1 MSLRNFHVDSN
12 ITDSDL
18 LKRSDGLFKNF
29 VASFRQAAA
38 NGHFSFGGITLQDH
52 DLNRVHGIV
61 TEIDS
66 RRLFYACG
74 EDESPHYAMQSLYEA
89 RRSIVNASKGVWAN
103 PSCEVLV
110 QEITAT
116 LSQYCTEAEK
126 LAAKSGDMWSVDQRA
141 FMMVMTDMRLSIW
154 LLVAALQR
162 KLGSIIRPRNLP
174 TDIVR
179 LVNTGEV

>member
-1 MSLRNFHVDSN
+1 MSLRNFHVNSN
-12 ITDSDL
+12 VTDADL
-18 LKRSDGLFKNF
+18 LTRSDGLLKNF

-38 NGHFSFGGITLQDH
+38 NGNFSFGGITLQDL

-89 RRSIVNASKGVWAN
+89 RKSIMEASKGVWAN

-116 LSQYCTEAEK
+116 LSKYCTVAER
-126 LAAKSGDMWSVDQRA
+126 LAAKGGDMWSVDRME
-141 FMMVMTDMRLSIW
+141 FMMVMTDMRLSVW
-154 LLVAALQR
+154 LLVAALQK
-162 KLGSIIRPRNLP
+162 KLGSIIRPRNIP
-174 TDIVR
+174 AD
-179 LVNTGEV
+179 LVNLVSVGEV

>member
-12 ITDSDL
+12 VSDADL
-18 LKRSDGLFKNF
+18 LRRSDGLFKQF
-29 VASFRQAAA
+29 VAAFRQAAA
-38 NGHFSFGGITLQDH
+38 NGNFSFGGITLQDH

-74 EDESPHYAMQSLYEA
+74 EDETPFYAMKSLYEA
-89 RRSIVNASKGVWAN
+89 RKSIVDASKGVWAN

-110 QEITAT
+110 QEIIAT
-116 LSQYCTEAEK
+116 LSQYCTAAER
-126 LAAKSGDMWSVDQRA
+126 LANKGGNMWSADRTA
-141 FMMVMTDMRLSIW
+141 FMMTMTDMRLSVW

-162 KLGSIIRPRNLP
+162 KLGSVIRPRNLP
-174 TDIVR
+174 PDIAR
-179 LVNTGEV
+179 LVNAGDI

>member
-12 ITDSDL
+12 VTDSDL

-116 LSQYCTEAEK
+116 LSQHCTAAEK
-126 LAAKSGDMWSVDQRA
+126 LAAKGGDMWSCRPYGVHDGHDRHALKHLDPCGSPATQTGLNHPTKKPSYRHCPLGQR
-141 FMMVMTDMRLSIW
+141 
-154 LLVAALQR
+154 
-162 KLGSIIRPRNLP
+162 G
-174 TDIVR
+174 
-179 LVNTGEV
+179 